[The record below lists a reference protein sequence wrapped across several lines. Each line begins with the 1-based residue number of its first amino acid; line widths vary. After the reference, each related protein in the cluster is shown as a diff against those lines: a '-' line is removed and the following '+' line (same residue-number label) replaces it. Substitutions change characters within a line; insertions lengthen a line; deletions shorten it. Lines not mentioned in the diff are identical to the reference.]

1 MADAVTP
8 VDRTINGL
16 RTRLSGWR
24 KAGDR
29 IALVPTMGAL
39 HAGHLELVRT
49 AKALAERTVVSVFVN
64 PAQFAPTEDF
74 AAYPRDLP
82 GDVGKLA
89 GVGVDAVFAPS
100 VEEMY
105 PAGFAMTI
113 GMGGPAEGLE
123 TDFRPHFFA
132 GVATV
137 VAKLFTAAMPDLA
150 VFGEK
155 DYQQLLVVRRLVADL
170 GLPIEIVG
178 QKVIRE
184 GDGLAMSSRNA
195 YLSPAERKI
204 APELYR
210 TLVAAA
216 DAVRRNGDADAAL
229 EAARAHLTGAGF
241 KVDYVELR
249 DADTLGPA
257 VPGSRALRLL
267 AAARLGRTR
276 LIDNIAA

>member
-8 VDRTINGL
+8 VDRTVNAL
-16 RTRLSGWR
+16 RNRLSAWR

-29 IALVPTMGAL
+29 IALIPTMGAL

-49 AKALAERTVVSVFVN
+49 ARSVAQRVIVSVFVN

-89 GVGVDAVFAPS
+89 GVGVDAVFAPT

-105 PAGFAMTI
+105 PAGFALTI
-113 GMGGPAEGLE
+113 GMRGPAEGLE

-137 VAKLFTAAMPDLA
+137 VAKLFVAAMPDLA

-155 DYQQLLVVRRLVADL
+155 DYQQLLVVRRLAADL

-178 QKVIRE
+178 QPVIRE
-184 GDGLAMSSRNA
+184 SDGLAMSSRNA
-195 YLSPAERKI
+195 YLSPAERKV
-204 APELYR
+204 APELHR
-210 TLVAAA
+210 TLLAAA
-216 DAVRRNGDADAAL
+216 EAIRRNGDADAAL
-229 EAARAHLTGAGF
+229 EAARDHLAVSGF

-249 DADTLGPA
+249 DADTLGPTA
-257 VPGSRALRLL
+257 SGTGAMRLL

-276 LIDNIAA
+276 LIDNIPV